1 MKNGSDFDSYN
12 SDPIQNF
19 VLYFTSITKIYLLQY
34 DKKRGPIS
42 SDIFF
47 NYFYISQNGFYC
59 IHVPLW
65 PLDGSKE
72 EKKLVVLCHEGKS
85 KPLSA

>member
-1 MKNGSDFDSYN
+1 MKNGSDCDSFVV
-12 SDPIQNF
+12 F
-19 VLYFTSITKIYLLQY
+19 VLYFTSIIKIYLLQY

-47 NYFYISQNGFYC
+47 KYFYISQNGFYC

-65 PLDGSKE
+65 PLDGTKE
-72 EKKLVVLCHEGKS
+72 EKKLFVLCREGKS
-85 KPLSA
+85 KLIKRIKK